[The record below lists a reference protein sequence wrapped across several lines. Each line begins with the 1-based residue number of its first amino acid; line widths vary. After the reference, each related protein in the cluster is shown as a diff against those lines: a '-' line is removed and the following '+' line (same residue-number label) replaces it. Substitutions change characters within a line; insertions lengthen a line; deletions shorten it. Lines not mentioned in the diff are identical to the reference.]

1 LTTVDVTPCS
11 SLDEFVEALAPISHY
26 FGAASSPDSAERLAQ
41 WLALERVLVAR
52 VDGSVVGGAGTAS
65 FDVSVPGG
73 GTVRC
78 GGVTVVGVLPTHR
91 RRGVL
96 SAMMRAQLADS
107 RERDDA
113 IACLWASE
121 AAIYR
126 RYGYGIASRNAEMTL
141 DRERT
146 AFAEPFAP
154 RGEVRLVDSEEAA
167 LAFPGLYEQARSE
180 RAGMMS
186 RTDAWWRT
194 RRLDDDPSR
203 RKGGP
208 LTYALLRLDGDPAGY
223 ALYRVSQDWSG
234 GVSTGTVRIIE
245 AVTPTAEAARE
256 LWRWLLDFD
265 WTSQFVAPMLP
276 IDHPLFLLL
285 AEPRRMALRL
295 EDGIMA
301 RLVDVEAALGARTF
315 AGNGDVVLDVV
326 DEAAPWNTGR
336 FRIGADGVE
345 RSEADP
351 DIRLGVAAL
360 SSVYLGGFRFADLA
374 RALSLEELRPGAV
387 ARADALFAVATE
399 PWCAEIF

>member
-1 LTTVDVTPCS
+1 MRPCS
-11 SLDEFVEALAPISHY
+11 SLDEFVEALVPISHY
-26 FGAASSPDSAERLAQ
+26 FGASSSSDNAERLAQ
-41 WLALERVLVAR
+41 CLELERVLVAR

-78 GGVTVVGVLPTHR
+78 GGLTIVGVLPTHR

-107 RERDDA
+107 RERSDV

-121 AAIYR
+121 TAIYR
-126 RYGYGIASRNAEMTL
+126 RYGYGIASRNGEMTL
-141 DRERT
+141 GRERT

-167 LAFPGLYEQARSE
+167 RVFPGLYEQARRG

-186 RTDAWWRT
+186 RTDTWWRT
-194 RRLDDDPSR
+194 RRLDDDPAR

-208 LTYALLRLDGDPAGY
+208 LTYALLQLDGEPAGY
-223 ALYRVSQDWSG
+223 ALYRVTQDWQG
-234 GVSTGTVRIIE
+234 GVSSGTVRIIE

-285 AEPRRMALRL
+285 AEPRRMALRV
-295 EDGIMA
+295 EDGLMA
-301 RLVDVEAALGARTF
+301 RLVDVEAGLRARPF
-315 AGNGDVVLDVV
+315 AGGGDVVLEVV
-326 DEAAPWNTGR
+326 DDAAPWNAGR
-336 FRIGADGVE
+336 FRVAADGVE
-345 RSEADP
+345 RTEADA

-360 SSVYLGGFRFADLA
+360 SSVYLGGFRFAELA
-374 RALSLEELRPGAV
+374 RALRLDELRPGAV
-387 ARADALFAVATE
+387 ARADELFAVAAE
-399 PWCAEIF
+399 PWCPEIF